1 MKGNGVLQATTCVIY
16 EIILIEMR
24 GERRG
29 EEVTDTPIIILVFR
43 LPLVG
48 IAIFQQT
55 VY

>member
-1 MKGNGVLQATTCVIY
+1 VKGNGVLQATTCVIY
-16 EIILIEMR
+16 EIILI
-24 GERRG
+24 ERRG

-55 VY
+55 VH